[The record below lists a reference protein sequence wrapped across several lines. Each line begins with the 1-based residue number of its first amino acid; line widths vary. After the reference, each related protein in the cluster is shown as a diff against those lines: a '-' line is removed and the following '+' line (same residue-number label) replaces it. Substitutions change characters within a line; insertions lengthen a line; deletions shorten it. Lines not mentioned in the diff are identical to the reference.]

1 MSEYLVSAISSI
13 LLAVLTFFFTKRK
26 YIAETKKARADSDS
40 SEIDNADK
48 MARMWRE
55 FSEEFKVRLEKDI
68 EELREKNG
76 AMRTQ
81 LNEIVVENT
90 AINQRFTL
98 ILNENRDL
106 KSQMQ
111 SLERELKA
119 SKNQINDLTS
129 QNNRLLCE
137 LKKFNKNYTTS
148 EEV

>member
-1 MSEYLVSAISSI
+1 MNEYLIPAISSI
-13 LLAVLTFFFTKRK
+13 LLALLTFLFTKRK

-48 MARMWRE
+48 MAKMWRE

-68 EELREKNG
+68 QELREKNVS
-76 AMRTQ
+76 MRTQ
-81 LNEIVVENT
+81 LNEIVTENT

-98 ILNENRDL
+98 ILNENQDL

-111 SLERELKA
+111 SLEKELKA
-119 SKNQINDLTS
+119 SKTQINDLTS

-137 LKKFNKNYTTS
+137 LKKFNKNYTAS
-148 EEV
+148 GEV